1 MSGSIT
7 ANDEPAYPRG
17 RIECSGRPHLF
28 ELRAAGWITGP
39 AGRGLEGQ
47 DLTASGILC
56 GVSRQPESRRRLADL
71 SGTNPDRLSGI
82 SDGIFSVAMT
92 LLVLTLVVPVLYGS
106 STTEGQL
113 WQALRNLGPKV
124 LVYTLSFMTLGI
136 FWLGQ
141 GTQLSHLAR
150 SNRNYVWIHLVFL
163 FAVTMLPFSTL
174 LLGSYFWLKVALIE
188 YWLNIVLLGATLF
201 VGLQYGLSANL
212 FREEDKREMAPLM
225 RGRILIAQSLYA
237 GATALCFIFPTWVSI
252 ALIILVQ
259 LNYVLAPRIPIL
271 GRF

>member
-1 MSGSIT
+1 VTGQSG
-7 ANDEPAYPRG
+7 AP
-17 RIECSGRPHLF
+17 
-28 ELRAAGWITGP
+28 
-39 AGRGLEGQ
+39 
-47 DLTASGILC
+47 
-56 GVSRQPESRRRLADL
+56 RRLADL
-71 SGTNPDRLSGI
+71 SGTNPDRLAAI
-82 SDGIFSVAMT
+82 SDGIFAVGMT
-92 LLVLTLVVPVLYGS
+92 LLVLGLVVPVLYGS

-141 GTQLSHLAR
+141 GTQLSHLTR
-150 SNRNYVWIHLVFL
+150 SNRHYVWIHLVFL
-163 FAVTMLPFSTL
+163 FAVTMVPFSTL

-188 YWLNIVLLGATLF
+188 YWLNILLLGATLF
-201 VGLQYGLSANL
+201 VALEYGLRANL
-212 FREEDKREMAPLM
+212 FREEDKREMATLM

-237 GATALCFIFPTWVSI
+237 GATALCVIFPTWVSI
-252 ALIILVQ
+252 ALIILIQ